1 MAIVYHK
8 AVARNP
14 GVTITPVNEFDSPT
28 ENEALKEVIIARIER
43 EGRISFRDFMEMA
56 LYAPHIGYYTS
67 RREKIGRS
75 GDYVTSPEV
84 SPIFGV
90 MVGRQLREMWEALR
104 QPASFQV
111 VEAGAGTAALCR
123 DIVRWARRAAPAFH
137 DALRYTI
144 VEVSDALAE
153 RQRETIDS
161 EGLADKVQ
169 WRDEL
174 PGEIEGCILSNELLD
189 AMPVHRVAV
198 EGGGLREVYVT
209 WDGGC
214 FREELGPPSTPE
226 LAAHFE
232 RLGLLPGDGCQAEV
246 NLAALDWM
254 RGAAAA
260 LRRGFLLTFDYG
272 YEAADLYAP
281 WRRHGTFLC
290 FHRHNPSD
298 DPYARIGRQD
308 MTSHVDFT
316 SIRRPG
322 EEAGLR
328 TLGLVPQSEFLMNL
342 GLPDALPAIGEGET
356 NLEEYYIRRRAV
368 VELVDP
374 AGLGRI
380 KVLVQVRDA
389 GEVELTGLRGAG
401 GA

>member
-8 AVARNP
+8 DVARNP
-14 GVTITPVNEFDSPT
+14 GVTITPVNEFNSPT
-28 ENEALKEVIIARIER
+28 ENEALKEAIVARIER
-43 EGRISFRDFMEMA
+43 EGRISFCDFMDMA
-56 LYAPHIGYYTS
+56 LYAPNIGYYTS

-84 SPIFGV
+84 SPIFGA
-90 MVGRQLREMWEALR
+90 MVGRQLREMWEALG
-104 QPASFQV
+104 QPASFDV
-111 VEAGAGTAALCR
+111 VEAGAGTGALCR
-123 DIVRWARRAAPAFH
+123 EIVRWARRAAPAFH
-137 DALRYTI
+137 DGLRYTI
-144 VEVSDALAE
+144 AEASDALAE
-153 RQRETIDS
+153 RQREIIDS
-161 EGLADKVQ
+161 EGLAGKVQ
-169 WRDEL
+169 WQDKL
-174 PGEIEGCILSNELLD
+174 PREIEGCILSNELLD

-209 WDGGC
+209 WDGRS
-214 FREELGPPSTPE
+214 FREELDAPSTPAI
-226 LAAHFE
+226 AAYFE

-246 NLAALDWM
+246 NLVALDWM
-254 RGAAAA
+254 RGAATV
-260 LRRGFLLTFDYG
+260 LRRGFLFAFDYG
-272 YEAADLYAP
+272 YEAPDLYAR

-298 DPYARIGRQD
+298 DPYARVGRQD

-316 SIRRPG
+316 SIRRAG

-328 TLGLVPQSEFLMNL
+328 TEGLVPQSQFLMNL

-380 KVLVQVRDA
+380 KVLVQARDVGA
-389 GEVELTGLRGAG
+389 VELTGLRGAG
-401 GA
+401 AA